1 MITYIPTGKEYL
13 PYGYWGGFE
22 NARGH
27 DFVSFGPNQTGIPL
41 TSGQLFTGFWGGYF
55 QNNEIKVRKLENNEF
70 PRKNFTGTKID
81 WLGNNLASSN
91 IDRFTNFSMCF
102 DNSGIPVIAL
112 QDNGDSNVGYA
123 GKPEVRVFSLI
134 SGSLFQTGWNGES
147 PTLVNSTNLNNYSF
161 VTGRDLEFRTGQF
174 TCFYKKGNLLAKR
187 YGTNR
192 WNREMIVTG
201 VSTSG
206 LDFITKS
213 SFWTSNEQS
222 SQKPPSQ
229 LLMLSSSK
237 DGQVIK
243 VTSTKKYFDF
253 ILEDFNIYDTGKRL
267 FFESGVG
274 KTKDIYY
281 LKQVAGYI
289 KNNNTYFN
297 DGFDLYQTGSLTGQS
312 FFVSG
317 FVSGNTLGN
326 LSIQNS
332 LTYGEN
338 VSGSDIL
345 SRKYIGYIVKFYS
358 GAINSGSNDFNF
370 TDFNSIDFY

>member
-1 MITYIPTGKEYL
+1 LITYIPTGKEYL
-13 PYGYWGGFE
+13 PYEYWGGIE

-41 TSGQLFTGFWGGYF
+41 VSGQLFTGFWGGYF
-55 QNNEIKVRKLENNEF
+55 QNNEIKIRKLENNEF
-70 PRKNFTGTKID
+70 PRKNFTGTKLN
-81 WLGNNLASSN
+81 WFGNNLFSSN
-91 IDRFTNFSMCF
+91 INRFTNFSMCF
-102 DNSGIPVIAL
+102 DNSGIPVIAF
-112 QDNGDSNVGYA
+112 QDNGDSNAGYA
-123 GKPEVRVFSLI
+123 GKPEVKVFSLI
-134 SGSLFQTGWNGES
+134 SGSIFQTGWNGES

-213 SFWTSNEQS
+213 SFWASNEQS

-237 DGQVIK
+237 DGQIIK
-243 VTSTKKYFDF
+243 VTSTKKYFNF
-253 ILEDFNIYDTGKRL
+253 ILEDFNIYDSGKRL

-281 LKQVAGYI
+281 LKQVPGYTKSNKI
-289 KNNNTYFN
+289 YFT
-297 DGFDLYQTGSLTGQS
+297 DGFSSYETGSLTGQS
-312 FFVSG
+312 FSVSG
-317 FVSGNTLGN
+317 FISGSTIGN
-326 LSIQNS
+326 LSIKSS
-332 LTYGEN
+332 LRYGET
-338 VSGSDIL
+338 VSGYDTFSG
-345 SRKYIGYIVKFYS
+345 KYIGYIVTT
-358 GAINSGSNDFNF
+358 GINFESNDFNF
-370 TDFNSIDFY
+370 IDFNFIDFY